1 MNPTETADAPAI
13 GGEEPED
20 RASAV
25 SQLFLNHNR
34 TLVRFLHSRLRD
46 EQEAKE
52 IAQEAY
58 VKILQLEAPG
68 GLSFLRAYLF
78 RVAENLA
85 IDRIRQR
92 RIRARLDGLDTFDDF
107 LKDPAIERAAIA
119 REELTLLRQ
128 AVAELPP
135 KYQQAFR
142 LVKLE
147 DRPCEEVAP
156 AMGLSIRMVR
166 RYISRALIY
175 VQLRREGIGADAAW
189 SRINS

>member
-1 MNPTETADAPAI
+1 M
-13 GGEEPED
+13 
-20 RASAV
+20 
-25 SQLFLNHNR
+25 
-34 TLVRFLHSRLRD
+34 
-46 EQEAKE
+46 
-52 IAQEAY
+52 
-58 VKILQLEAPG
+58 KILQLEAPG